1 MMPRTVAAQPD
12 ESLTAQFDA
21 AGLDWIVPAWDAPR
35 HVHAFFTT
43 RDDARSEHAPPSL
56 AQPGERQ
63 NAFDVARRSMDAL
76 ASRAKPFLPAPVLWL
91 DQVHGSSVL
100 DVDSATLCDG
110 ELPRAD
116 AALTRKTDRVLA
128 VRVADCV
135 PVLLTDCDGS
145 VIAIAHA
152 GWRGLAAGILEN
164 TVAAMGCDPTRVV
177 AWLGPAIG
185 RTAFE
190 VGDEV
195 RAAFVTTDAAATQA
209 FVADQPG
216 KWHADLV
223 ALARQRLARAGVS
236 DVTADGGC
244 TASEPGR
251 FLSFRRD
258 RTTQRM
264 AAFIW
269 RSPA

>member
-1 MMPRTVAAQPD
+1 MMSRTVAAQPD
-12 ESLTAQFDA
+12 ESLAAQFAA
-21 AGLDWIVPAWDAPR
+21 AGLDWIVPAWVAPR
-35 HVHAFFTT
+35 EVHAFFTT
-43 RDDARSEHAPPSL
+43 RDNARSANASPSRPQL
-56 AQPGERQ
+56 GERP
-63 NAFDVARRSMDAL
+63 DSSDGTRRSMDAL

-100 DVDSATLCDG
+100 DIDSATLDGG

-116 AALTRKTDRVLA
+116 AAVTRKTDRVLA
-128 VRVADCV
+128 VRVADCL

-145 VIAIAHA
+145 VVAIAHA

-164 TVAAMGCDPTRVV
+164 TVAAMSCDPTRVV

-209 FVADQPG
+209 FVAGQPG

-236 DVTADGGC
+236 DVIADGGC

-258 RTTQRM
+258 RTTERM

-269 RSPA
+269 RSPG

>member
-1 MMPRTVAAQPD
+1 MMSRTVAAQPD
-12 ESLTAQFDA
+12 ESLAAQFAA
-21 AGLDWIVPAWDAPR
+21 AGLDWIVPAWIAPR
-35 HVHAFFTT
+35 EVHAFFTT
-43 RDDARSEHAPPSL
+43 RDNARSANASPSRPQL
-56 AQPGERQ
+56 GERP
-63 NAFDVARRSMDAL
+63 DSSDGTRRSMDAL

-100 DVDSATLCDG
+100 DIDSATLDGG

-116 AALTRKTDRVLA
+116 AAVTRKTDRVLA
-128 VRVADCV
+128 VRVADCL

-145 VIAIAHA
+145 VVAIAHA

-164 TVAAMGCDPTRVV
+164 TVAAMSCDPTRVV

-209 FVADQPG
+209 FVAGQPG

-236 DVTADGGC
+236 DVIADGGC

-258 RTTQRM
+258 RTTERM

-269 RSPA
+269 RSPG

>member
-1 MMPRTVAAQPD
+1 MMARTVADQPD
-12 ESLTAQFDA
+12 ESLAAQFAA
-21 AGLDWIVPAWDAPR
+21 AGLDWTVPAWVAPR
-35 HVHAFFTT
+35 QVHAFFTT
-43 RDDARSEHAPPSL
+43 RDDARSANASPSRVQ
-56 AQPGERQ
+56 AGERPDSL
-63 NAFDVARRSMDAL
+63 DVARRSMDGL

-100 DVDSATLCDG
+100 DVDSATLHGG

-116 AALTRKTDRVLA
+116 AAVTRKTDRVLA
-128 VRVADCV
+128 VRVADCL

-145 VIAIAHA
+145 VVAIAHA

-164 TVAAMGCDPTRVV
+164 AVAAMSCDPTRVV

-209 FVADQPG
+209 FVAGQPG
-216 KWHADLV
+216 KWNADLV
-223 ALARQRLARAGVS
+223 ALARQRLAHAGVS
-236 DVTADGGC
+236 DVIADGGC

-258 RTTQRM
+258 RTTERM

-269 RSPA
+269 RSPG